1 MLLRIRLISTMMAAN
16 DNLKGKTMLK
26 QFTKAGMALAITLP
40 MLMSTQAVANELTVN
55 IEIPKIPV
63 AEYHRPYVGVW
74 IEGEGIKQNL
84 AVWYQLDRDGE
95 DWLKDIRQWWRKLG
109 RSETFPVDGVSGAT
123 KAPGTHSLILKE
135 GTAPLGNL
143 KPGKYTLYVE
153 AAREVGGREL
163 LQIPFE
169 WPSTRSGEAQGK
181 SELGKVSLII
191 SQ

>member
-1 MLLRIRLISTMMAAN
+1 
-16 DNLKGKTMLK
+16 MLK
-26 QFTKAGMALAITLP
+26 FFAKAGMAVVIALP
-40 MLMSTQAVANELTVN
+40 MLMSVNAAANELTVN

-74 IEGEGIKQNL
+74 IEGEGVKQNL

-109 RSETFPVDGVSGAT
+109 RSETFPIDGVSGAT
-123 KAPGTHSLILKE
+123 KAPGVHSLVLKQ
-135 GTAPLGNL
+135 GVAPLGDL

-169 WPSTRSGEAQGK
+169 WPVASSGEAQGK
-181 SELGKVSLII
+181 TELGKISLSIAK
-191 SQ
+191 